1 MGFTAGVVGRR
12 NQLVASWTILAGHIL
27 NVIAFIIIGP
37 MPANQMAA
45 TIFSIGLAAE
55 AVVDIVVIVLAVP
68 LRRPLV
74 REAAPA

>member
-1 MGFTAGVVGRR
+1 MSTRR
-12 NQLVASWTILAGHIL
+12 IAYAAVLAALYI
-27 NVIAFIIIGP
+27 VIGQFVRIP
-37 MPANQMAA
+37 AA

-68 LRRPLV
+68 LLRPLV